1 MQTRLYQ
8 IANTLPQDGNVALDE
23 DLSDDFPGGVETN
36 ENTDNITL
44 SGSLNFP
51 SNPDNYFVY
60 VKGEYMKFISKGSS
74 TDRIIVYRG
83 MLGTKPRE
91 HESGQ
96 DLRQGYVDPGG
107 SGDDR
112 ELLQIDSLPINVAGG
127 PTVKDVGEIEQ
138 TLEYRKAE
146 FRISNTSVT
155 INGLAKGA
163 LRDAGSIHRP
173 WVFEI
178 EDDAGNAVFSG
189 IVDDDA
195 ADYDAET
202 RNTSF
207 DVLSWLEIL
216 DRAPAVP
223 ARDIY
228 EARVDG
234 VRGSEEDNP
243 YIDNAYN
250 DVQVRLNDR
259 DMPSDI
265 GVLNDVLVAEGEEAE
280 VRERIINKAIDD
292 NGMPVIEINGKQEGE
307 DRTVLKTL
315 PSPGNY
321 VSSGFNLYTG
331 QEQRNTWYEFTVTR
345 RDFVRELVDFS
356 GGDLNSLSNGET
368 KTFELKDGYSVEAYI
383 DGLWERT
390 DRSGNVQ
397 ESERRTYT
405 FSFGSFPVSATANGY
420 RATIYS
426 EGTPPFDYDNV
437 SDLKLQLRL
446 KKATTSSVLDSLSAG
461 DTVRILDQEIYG
473 DGGFIY
479 DLSGGREEHPEKY
492 DIRDLI
498 AGLFQIEG
506 GDSTGRPQL
515 GVLPEVFDSSSFYNE
530 NNSDD
535 APILDPRVE
544 LPEDPLKSLR
554 MLQQKGRFLLQEQ
567 FVSGLTDANGDRVP
581 GYYPSLI
588 YREKMFDSAST
599 VAPEKIKSWSEDVA
613 RQEIKAVVIRPNKA
627 YLKNF
632 GGLEADERIGFYF
645 EGIERYETSE
655 AEDLRNRMSPPEGN
669 GVIEIEMPIIPSD
682 VPGFLYSGRGD
693 DNTAENNPKIRAA
706 AKFFYEHFEK
716 SGREVEFEYGEDDP
730 TWAGGY
736 WYFKQQGSVIDDFV
750 FVTQE
755 KKEVGGSSITASLKG
770 RIGEAAGEI
779 IEPAPTAIIRG
790 PESFNEA
797 EDDERV
803 EVVLNGYDS
812 FSLAGNGLSFYWERK
827 EGGGTYSEVQ
837 PTKGQLR
844 DTINGVTSRRTFF
857 YRLTV
862 TDDVTGKTDSTEKR
876 IFADV
881 NSQKPDPNPE
891 SEEYEVNTWQRN
903 GRGFLEVIPDALTGI
918 EKVSERSA
926 VGANI
931 DAGQTYSEVEKEVIP
946 VYTVDTSNDVVV
958 LDGHYKEEFDKDLI
972 YLLTSS
978 TDKRVLFDVD
988 EAVINGDYTEIK
1000 LDESIDSTQYAAAG
1014 SQTYVTSVELDTKH
1028 TSAIEVKVVGSVQS
1042 RVTTVTKTFDF
1053 DDLAEVDVSV
1063 YMAEDGAVYADV
1075 KGDEDADEF
1084 KVEYSTDGGSSWN
1097 EDTVSNPYT
1106 DDVVGLE
1113 VLGGGNVSSGD
1124 EVRVRVTPYNVQSP
1138 NNREEGEVVIR
1149 ATYYS
1154 QSTDDDE
1161 QFDSITITGAGTI
1174 DSINSDTFRFLD
1186 RDDNDAAT
1194 IDVFNVDID
1203 QINGTPIGKYART
1216 DLSETITEPWVF
1228 DSGLYV
1234 DGEADADQEDIF
1246 NIASILGVHDGGTK
1260 RLLGSAKW
1268 DTGDSRYEYTRDTGG
1283 AFLMRLDSDPI
1294 RFAVA
1299 EGGLAENEAD
1309 FQDVWLANS
1318 DGHFGLRTVPDF
1330 AFDVDGIGRFQTST
1344 RAPRYRSEADYDSG
1358 FVGSGYAIDEDL
1370 QGKPYA
1376 MELSHLSV
1384 RGTLRVRE
1392 LLLEQMRVTKGTQ
1405 IISPGGGK
1413 VARVESSNHTSVT
1426 NTFDSSTQQYW
1437 YFEDPDDNATAHGM
1451 TFGDRV
1457 LAQRFDPDQEDV
1469 VEQVRA
1475 VVDSAPDTHEV
1486 KVTVDANPNYT
1497 IPNTGEETEGWEFAV
1512 VGHADANGLPDPNK
1526 DRDNLILDDPF
1537 GPRRDVLDG
1546 IVDFEDWNNRSNF
1559 LRFSHGNLDGSYG
1572 FTDPTYGMAAG
1583 NQSGAHIT
1591 ATDADGVRLYD
1602 GNGNLSIKFDNGRG
1616 YIEDRLQIGSDI
1628 FIGDEVLNLD
1638 SSSRLL
1644 LGMDGPLPLQ
1654 KIRGPDTTGGENYVQ
1669 FIARSST
1676 TDDIMTIR
1684 QNGDRLVGVTAYEA
1698 EFFGWTATSNRLY
1711 SGSLEMHSAG
1721 RIRETNDVWRLNE
1734 DGSGRLA
1741 DGDILWD
1748 QDSNLKISRNARF
1761 EAKGARAWDEPYS
1774 TTSGGGGAYERA
1786 LQIVV
1791 RPDDPDNN
1799 NGGAV
1804 HVGAQMGNN
1813 GYGESGDFAVRIIV
1827 SDSSSTV
1834 SIDETASTSDSPLFD
1849 ASGTESW
1856 NFISSTE
1863 ARAAE
1868 GYGSGSDNYVLYID
1882 GMTKDTEV
1890 KIEIENFSTHS
1901 TRAITAGATVVETQD
1916 TLDGDTFSA
1925 SDPYVMYAG
1934 GSYTSISGGT
1944 IVTESIT
1951 ADEIKTNAFL
1961 TNEILANS
1969 AEISDKLKMVGSGKI
1984 TDDDSPINYRIS
1996 SDGIDLRAN
2005 NSTRVDAR
2013 EITWY
2018 DPDLTGSVRG
2028 EIYAHN
2034 YTMNINSYRFGG
2046 PSAVETSITAY
2057 DRPKTQNGKEY
2068 ARIVLRGDSQGYNEI
2083 DLLVYDN
2090 NRGQVNIRNA
2100 ATASGIAF
2108 DFDPYEDYL
2117 GFKNVYGYNSNPGP
2131 TPPTPT
2137 DGIRLYTKEAST
2149 NVTEPYL
2156 WFITEDGNQYK
2167 VNATQV

>member
-23 DLSDDFPGGVETN
+23 DLSDDFPGGVETS
-36 ENTDNITL
+36 ENTDNISL

-51 SNPDNYFVY
+51 SNPTNYYVY
-60 VKGEYMKFISKGSS
+60 VKGEYMKFISKGQSGG
-74 TDRIIVYRG
+74 TINVYRG

-91 HESGQ
+91 HDSGQ
-96 DLRQGYVDPGG
+96 DLRQGYIDPGG
-107 SGDDR
+107 NGDDR
-112 ELLQIDSLPINVAGG
+112 ELLQIDSLPTNRANG

-138 TLEYRKAE
+138 TLEYRKAK

-155 INGLAKGA
+155 INGLSKTA

-189 IVDDDA
+189 IVDDESA
-195 ADYDAET
+195 NYDAET
-202 RNTSF
+202 KNTTF

-216 DRAPAVP
+216 SRAPAVP

-228 EARVDG
+228 EATVGG

-250 DVQVRLNDR
+250 DIQVRLNDR

-280 VRERIINKAIDD
+280 IRERIINKAIDD

-321 VSSGFNLYTG
+321 VNSGFSLYTG
-331 QEQRNTWYEFTVTR
+331 QDTPRTNWYDFTVTR
-345 RDFVRELVDFS
+345 RDFVRELVDFA

-368 KTFELKDGYSVEAYI
+368 KTFDLKDGYSVEAYI
-383 DGLWERT
+383 EGLWERT
-390 DRSGNVQ
+390 DRNGNVQ

-405 FSFGSFPVSATANGY
+405 FSFGSFPVSATENGY

-426 EGTPPFDYDNV
+426 EGTPPFDYTNV

-446 KKATTSSVLDSLSAG
+446 KKATTSSVLDSLSSG
-461 DTVRILDQEIYG
+461 DTVRILDQKIYG

-498 AGLFQIEG
+498 AGLFSIEG

-515 GVLPEVFDSSSFYNE
+515 GVLPEVFADNLFYSE
-530 NNSDD
+530 NNSGDV
-535 APILDPRVE
+535 PILDPRVE

-567 FVSGLTDANGDRVP
+567 FVSGLTDSNGDPVP

-588 YREKMFDSAST
+588 YREKMFDTADT

-613 RQEIKAVVIRPNKA
+613 RQEIKAVVVRPNED

-645 EGIERYETSE
+645 DGIERYETSQ
-655 AEDLRNRMSPPEGN
+655 AEDLRKRMSPPKGN
-669 GVIEIEMPIIPSD
+669 GVVEIEMPIIPSD
-682 VPGFLYSGRGD
+682 APGFLYSGRGD

-716 SGREVEFEYGEDDP
+716 SGREVEFEYGEDEP

-736 WYFKQQGSVIDDFV
+736 WYFEQQGSVIDDFV

-797 EDDERV
+797 GDDEKV

-827 EGGGTYSEVQ
+827 EEGGTYSEVQ
-837 PTKGQLR
+837 PTKGQLKN
-844 DTINGVTSRRTFF
+844 TITNVASRRTFF

-862 TDDVTGKTDSTEKR
+862 TDDVTGKTDSAEKR

-881 NSQKPDPNPE
+881 NSQNPDPNPE
-891 SEEYEVNTWQRN
+891 SEEYEVNTWQRD

-931 DAGQTYSEVEKEVIP
+931 DSGQTYSEVEKNEIP
-946 VYTVDTSNDVVV
+946 VFTIDTSNDVVV

-978 TDKRVLFDVD
+978 SDRRVLFDVD
-988 EAVINGDYTEIK
+988 EAVINADYTEIK

-1063 YMAEDGAVYADV
+1063 YMAEDGTVYADV
-1075 KGDEDADEF
+1075 KGDEDMDEF

-1174 DSINSDTFRFLD
+1174 DSINSDVFRFLD
-1186 RDDNDAAT
+1186 TGDNDAAT
-1194 IDVFNVDID
+1194 IDVFNVQID
-1203 QINGTPIGKYART
+1203 QINGTPIGKYARV
-1216 DLSETITEPWVF
+1216 DLSETITAPWVF

-1234 DGEADADQEDIF
+1234 NGEADADQEDIF
-1246 NIASILGVHDGGTK
+1246 NVASILGVHDGGSK

-1268 DTGDSRYEYTRDTGG
+1268 DSADSRYEYTRDTGG
-1283 AFLMRLDSDPI
+1283 ACLMHLDNDPI

-1299 EGGLAENEAD
+1299 PGGLAENEAD
-1309 FQDVWLANS
+1309 FQDVWIANS
-1318 DGHFGLRTVPDF
+1318 DGHFGLRTTPDF

-1344 RAPRYRSEADYDSG
+1344 RAPRYRSEADYVSG
-1358 FVGSGYAIDEDL
+1358 FGGGGYALDEDL

-1413 VARVESSNHTSVT
+1413 VARVEDSNHTSVS
-1426 NTFDSSTQQYW
+1426 NTFGSSTQQYW
-1437 YFEDPDDNATAHGM
+1437 YFEDPGDNATAHGM
-1451 TFGDRV
+1451 TYGDRV
-1457 LAQRFDPDQEDV
+1457 LAQRFNPDQEGV

-1475 VVDSAPDTHEV
+1475 VVDNAPDTHEAE
-1486 KVTVDANPNYT
+1486 VTVDTNYT
-1497 IPNTGEETEGWEFAV
+1497 VPSTGEETEGWEFAV
-1512 VGHADANGLPDPNK
+1512 IGHADEFGNPDPNL

-1546 IVDFEDWNNRSNF
+1546 IVDFDDWNNRNNF
-1559 LRFSHGNLDGSYG
+1559 LLFSHGNLDGSYG

-1583 NQSGAHIT
+1583 EQGGAHIT
-1591 ATDADGVRLYD
+1591 ATDVDGVRLYD

-1616 YIEDRLQIGSDI
+1616 YIEDRLQVGPDV
-1628 FIGDEVLNLD
+1628 FIGDEVLNAD
-1638 SSSRLL
+1638 SSSRLI
-1644 LGMDGPLPLQ
+1644 LGTDGPFPLQ
-1654 KIRGPDTTGGENYVQ
+1654 KIRGPDTAGGQNYIQ
-1669 FIARSST
+1669 FVGRSST
-1676 TDDIMTIR
+1676 SDDILTIK
-1684 QNGDRLVGVTAYEA
+1684 QNGDRIAGVTAYDA
-1698 EFFGWTATSNRLY
+1698 EFFGWTVTKNRLY
-1711 SGSLEMHSAG
+1711 SGNLEMHSAG

-1741 DGDILWD
+1741 DGDIRWD
-1748 QDSNLKISRNARF
+1748 QNSNLKISRNARF
-1761 EAKGARAWDEPYS
+1761 EAKGVRAWDEPYF
-1774 TTSGGGGAYERA
+1774 TSNGGGAYERA

-1791 RPDDPDNN
+1791 RPDDPDYNG
-1799 NGGAV
+1799 GGAV
-1804 HVGAQMGNN
+1804 HIAAQMGNN
-1813 GYGESGDFAVRIIV
+1813 ENGESGDFAVRITI
-1827 SDSSSTV
+1827 SDSSSNV
-1834 SIDETASTSDSPLFD
+1834 SIDETASTADSPIFD
-1849 ASGTESW
+1849 GAATESW
-1856 NFISSTE
+1856 NFISPTE

-1882 GMTKDTEV
+1882 SMTEDTEV

-1916 TLDGDTFSA
+1916 TLDGDTFST

-1944 IVTESIT
+1944 LVTKSVT

-1969 AEISDKLKMVGSGKI
+1969 AEISDRLKMVGSGKI
-1984 TDDDSPINYRIS
+1984 TDDDSPINYKID
-1996 SDGIDLRAN
+1996 SDGIDLRAAD
-2005 NSTRVDAR
+2005 STRIDAR

-2018 DPDLTGSVRG
+2018 EPDLTGTTRG
-2028 EIYAHN
+2028 EIYTHN
-2034 YTMNINSYRFGG
+2034 YRLSLASYRFGG
-2046 PSAVETSITAY
+2046 PNYTEARMTAY
-2057 DRPKTQNGKEY
+2057 DRPKSQTPRDY
-2068 ARIVLRGDSQGYNEI
+2068 ARITLRGEQ
-2083 DLLVYDN
+2083 YDN
-2090 NRGQVNIRNA
+2090 NEVNLIVTDSGVVNIRNSD
-2100 ATASGIAF
+2100 TGGIAF
-2108 DFDPYEDYL
+2108 NFDPHDDYL
-2117 GFKNVYGYNSNPGP
+2117 GFKNVYDYSSEPGP
-2131 TPPTPT
+2131 APPAPT

-2149 NVTEPYL
+2149 GATEPYL